1 MTLLRMSLIGA
12 GMILTIVLLRLL
24 LQQRVHRNVFL
35 ALWLIAALRLL
46 VPVFIPT
53 GLEVALPPQSEQ
65 SFAAAAVR
73 TMVQPTQPA
82 ASGSTLWRVLPWV
95 WLAVAVGLLLFFS
108 LSHLRLRRT
117 FRFSVPMPE
126 EAGLPANVRML
137 DGLGSPLTYGV
148 FRPVILLPASFDW
161 RDRQRLTQVLLH
173 ENAHIRYRDVPV
185 KALLVLACCL
195 HWFNPAV
202 WLMLVLAS
210 QDMEMRC
217 DAAVVRA
224 LGRGGKLCYARTL
237 VETECGRRSGG
248 VLQTGFSFNS
258 TARRLKTL
266 AKAKVQP
273 LTSILLAVVT
283 VAMASVCFLTVNAAG
298 EKADLP
304 THTPSLTTRQRVQPE
319 KQELPAR
326 QPVRQEVSTE
336 PQQASTEEL
345 SFAYAPTEPTPTEL
359 PEPTETTEQTEPT
372 EPTEPQLPVLQVSGV
387 PSVVAP
393 GTVFYVTISGSATA
407 HLVSDL
413 PAALAI
419 QSCTVQADGA
429 LVYTLC
435 AYSAG
440 TANLYCDGGAGGVF
454 VGAVTVQPT
463 VQQEEQKP
471 WFMGED
477 YQPQL
482 DIDTSNGPAGDF
494 SWLLDGED
502 AP

>member
-12 GMILTIVLLRLL
+12 GMILTVVLLRLL

-53 GLEVALPPQSEQ
+53 GLEVTLPPEAER

-73 TMVQPTQPA
+73 TMVQPAQPA
-82 ASGSTLWRVLPWV
+82 ASGSTLWRVLPWI
-95 WLAVAVGLLLFFS
+95 WLTVAAALLLFFG

-126 EAGLPANVRML
+126 EAALPANVRML

-161 RDRQRLTQVLLH
+161 HDRQKLIQVLLH
-173 ENAHIRYRDVPV
+173 ENAHIRYRDVLA
-185 KALLVLACCL
+185 KGLLVLVCCL

-224 LGRGGKLCYARTL
+224 LGRGGRLCYARTL
-237 VETECGRRSGG
+237 VETECGRGSGG

-258 TARRLKTL
+258 TARRLKAL

-298 EKADLP
+298 EKAELP
-304 THTPSLTTRQRVQPE
+304 TLMPSYSGGRQQEPE
-319 KQELPAR
+319 ELPVR
-326 QPVRQEVSTE
+326 QPVRQEMSTE
-336 PQQASTEEL
+336 PLQPATEPASHEQTAAVPTEL
-345 SFAYAPTEPTPTEL
+345 PAPTEPL
-359 PEPTETTEQTEPT
+359 PT
-372 EPTEPQLPVLQVSGV
+372 EPTEPQPPTLQVSGV

-393 GTVFYVTISGSATA
+393 GTVFYVTVSGSASA

-413 PAALAI
+413 PSALAI
-419 QSCTVQADGA
+419 QSCAVQGDGS

-435 AYSAG
+435 AYSGG
-440 TANLYCDGGAGGVF
+440 TANLYCDSGAGSVF

-471 WFMGED
+471 WFLGED

-482 DIDTSNGPAGDF
+482 DIDPSNGPAGDF
-494 SWLLDGED
+494 SWLLDGEE